1 MAPAGTPAA
10 IVQTVNAVTNQYLQ
24 SAAGRDLIARQSAE
38 AGGGTPEDAAA
49 FVRREIEKWKPVI
62 EAARISLN

>member
-1 MAPAGTPAA
+1 
-10 IVQTVNAVTNQYLQ
+10 LQ

-62 EAARISLN
+62 EAAKISLN